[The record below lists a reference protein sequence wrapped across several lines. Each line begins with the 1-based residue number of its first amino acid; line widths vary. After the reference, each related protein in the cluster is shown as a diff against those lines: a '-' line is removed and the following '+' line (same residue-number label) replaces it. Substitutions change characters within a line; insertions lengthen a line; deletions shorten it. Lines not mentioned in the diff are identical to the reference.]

1 MKLIDW
7 SAWMKRTSLKMNLFK
22 MDSREDSPG
31 KPIEEGSQPSRMV
44 YASWKEVSYQC
55 ISHVPPVDPVLPQH
69 LSDYIQSPGASPWGM
84 RPQRAGTTPQ
94 RADPTPQR
102 LEPAPSRA
110 SSAGHQRPRRTLR
123 VDPVEGSSQGR
134 LV

>member
-1 MKLIDW
+1 
-7 SAWMKRTSLKMNLFK
+7 
-22 MDSREDSPG
+22 
-31 KPIEEGSQPSRMV
+31 
-44 YASWKEVSYQC
+44 
-55 ISHVPPVDPVLPQH
+55 
-69 LSDYIQSPGASPWGM
+69 M

-94 RADPTPQR
+94 RADPIPQR

-134 LV
+134 LAFNNQPRVDKSSQFFSFSSLFS

>member
-1 MKLIDW
+1 
-7 SAWMKRTSLKMNLFK
+7 
-22 MDSREDSPG
+22 
-31 KPIEEGSQPSRMV
+31 
-44 YASWKEVSYQC
+44 
-55 ISHVPPVDPVLPQH
+55 
-69 LSDYIQSPGASPWGM
+69 M
-84 RPQRAGTTPQ
+84 RPQRAGSIPQ

-134 LV
+134 LAFNNQPSESIRAASFSASPAYSAREDFRESMRVGPPSFREQPAGDDVPWFSRQQGENIVGQIGMLMEIFFKK